1 MCVFP
6 STLENCVVV
15 LYFHF
20 RYISYNFLAYLTNV
34 TDSCL
39 CKCIFEQS
47 DMHLRLPQIFI
58 FCLGGGNLGIRF
70 ACVPTKCLIVSIYK
84 TFSIGAVKM
93 NEDGLLSPHR
103 KGAGGRKNRR
113 RLKEPEFVFGN
124 ATLML
129 EWFHFILLLQTR
141 IYHFSLA
148 SPSH

>member
-39 CKCIFEQS
+39 CECIFEQS

-58 FCLGGGNLGIRF
+58 FCLEGGESRNSFCMRADKVFNSVHLQNIQQR
-70 ACVPTKCLIVSIYK
+70 CCQ
-84 TFSIGAVKM
+84 
-93 NEDGLLSPHR
+93 NERGWAALTTQKR
-103 KGAGGRKNRR
+103 GRGK
-113 RLKEPEFVFGN
+113 KEQKEVEG
-124 ATLML
+124 T
-129 EWFHFILLLQTR
+129 
-141 IYHFSLA
+141 
-148 SPSH
+148 